1 MHRSS
6 THVVGNDISEARE
19 RSTTAA
25 LEPEPA
31 PDRKAN
37 SDRQELYS
45 RIGIVPRLAA
55 GDAAIDRKRSSA
67 TAGYVGFVLVAL
79 VMLGQLTGC
88 GRAQLQPAGP
98 VSGDELKILLD
109 SVVIMLAIVVPTILT
124 TLGVAWWYRSSNRR
138 ARRQP
143 DFVYSGRVELVV
155 WSIPALVVI
164 FLGGIAWISS
174 HDLDPARPLPSKT
187 APLDVQVVSLDW
199 KWLFI
204 YPKLGIASID
214 RLVVPAG
221 VPLHLVL
228 TSASVWNVFWVPQLG
243 SMLYCMNGM
252 AGTLYLEADHP
263 GVYRGE
269 SAMISGDGFAD
280 MHFDTDAVPQ
290 CQFDAWVASTRGTGP
305 ALNDAAYRDL
315 LRQSVPPHPYTYS
328 SVRPGLFADIVM
340 QKLPPGDGPTGGIP
354 GVRPVGFK

>member
-1 MHRSS
+1 MLLC
-6 THVVGNDISEARE
+6 G
-19 RSTTAA
+19 
-25 LEPEPA
+25 
-31 PDRKAN
+31 
-37 SDRQELYS
+37 
-45 RIGIVPRLAA
+45 LA
-55 GDAAIDRKRSSA
+55 
-67 TAGYVGFVLVAL
+67 
-79 VMLGQLTGC
+79 GC

-98 VSGDELKILLD
+98 ISDAERKILLD
-109 SVVIMLAIVVPTILT
+109 SVVIMLAIIVPTIIA
-124 TLGVAWWYRSSNRR
+124 TLAVAWWYRPSNRR

-143 DFVYSGRVELVV
+143 DFVYSGRVEIVV

-174 HDLDPARPLPSKT
+174 HDLDPAQPLRSGT

-204 YPKLGIASID
+204 YPKLGIASVN

-221 VPLHLVL
+221 VPLHLEL

-243 SMLYCMNGM
+243 SMLYCMSGM
-252 AGTLYLEADHP
+252 AGTLYLEASHP

-280 MHFDTDAVPQ
+280 MHFDTDAVPEDR
-290 CQFDAWVASTRGTGP
+290 FEAWVAATRSAGP
-305 ALNDAAYRDL
+305 VLDDRAYRSL
-315 LRQSVPPHPYTYS
+315 LRQSVPAHPYTYR

-340 QKLPPGDGPTGGIP
+340 LRLPPGEGPRGGVA
-354 GVRPVGFK
+354 GVHPVGLQ